1 MLPFPCSSRPQQI
14 LSVSLNANRSW
25 WLSSVALRPVSAHRW
40 DLVRAHLVLVRHV
53 FPIAGVSARYG
64 PALLANV
71 CFSKH
76 HFTSPCISLE
86 SGFPPSF
93 LVTSFGDGSRISSSE
108 KASRFHAEL
117 NAHLLG
123 SPPLRELLRV
133 RSHHVHCS
141 SWRFCC
147 PWLSSP
153 LNSAAYFC
161 APRISYNFMSG

>member
-1 MLPFPCSSRPQQI
+1 MPIAGTWFRHIWSSC
-14 LSVSLNANRSW
+14 
-25 WLSSVALRPVSAHRW
+25 
-40 DLVRAHLVLVRHV
+40 DDV
-53 FPIAGVSARYG
+53 FPIVGVSARCG

-71 CFSKH
+71 CFSKR

-141 SWRFCC
+141 SWHFCC

-161 APRISYNFMSG
+161 APRISYNFMSGQMFDKCYLNTRMNFK